1 MAFPWTL
8 LFRFLKSAG
17 KEFIRSDFSFPGGSS
32 GIQGTD
38 PAMQD
43 LVKITRTHQE
53 AITRLNEEVRSL
65 TQQVQ
70 LLIKLVQWL
79 IIILATALLIGIIW
93 LFTN

>member
-8 LFRFLKSAG
+8 LFRLLKSAG

-32 GIQGTD
+32 GTQGPD

-53 AITRLNEEVRSL
+53 AITRLNDEVRSL